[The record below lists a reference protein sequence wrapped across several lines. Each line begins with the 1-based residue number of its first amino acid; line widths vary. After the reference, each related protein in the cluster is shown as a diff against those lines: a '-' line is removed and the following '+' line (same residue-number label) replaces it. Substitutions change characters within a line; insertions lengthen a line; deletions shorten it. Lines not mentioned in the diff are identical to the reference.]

1 MKYLI
6 TSESS
11 DPAFN
16 LALDEYFLT
25 KSNEEFIILCI
36 NSTSVISGKHQCIH
50 KEISTQFITENN
62 IPVLRR
68 ITGGGT
74 VFHDEGNL
82 NYTFILNSESGK
94 QVDFP
99 KYTKPV
105 LGFLKS
111 AGIDADMHGSDIK
124 VKGRKISGNAEHIH
138 RNRVLHHGTLL
149 FDASLDLLRNSLR
162 KDRMMY
168 ETKAVASNPSPVIN
182 IIELKPEITDIYE
195 FRSLM
200 NEYLLHA
207 FPSIQKYEPS
217 EGDVGDINELAEKK
231 YRTWEWNYGY
241 GPEYFFNNSIRY
253 GEADIRFRMHVREGI
268 IRDMVL
274 NDGSYHSPVLE
285 KLKGVKHMPG
295 DISAFL
301 RSENMDNID
310 IFSFF

>member
-1 MKYLI
+1 VKYLI
-6 TSESS
+6 TSEST
-11 DPAFN
+11 DPSFN

-25 KSNEEFIILCI
+25 KRNDEFIILCI

-50 KEISTQFITENN
+50 KEINTRFITENN

-111 AGIDADMHGSDIK
+111 AGINADMHGSDVK
-124 VKGRKISGNAEHIH
+124 VNGRKISGNAEHIH

-149 FDASLDLLRNSLR
+149 FDASLSFLKNCLSKDNSR
-162 KDRMMY
+162 Y
-168 ETKAVASNPSPVIN
+168 ETKAVASNPSHVIN
-182 IIELKPEITDIYE
+182 ISELKPEITDIYE

-200 NEYLLHA
+200 TEYLLHT
-207 FPSIQKYEPS
+207 FPSIQKYEPG
-217 EGDVGDINELAEKK
+217 EGETNDISELADKK
-231 YRTWEWNYGY
+231 YRTWEWNYAY
-241 GPEYFFNNSIRY
+241 GPDYFFSNSLRY
-253 GEADIRFRMHVREGI
+253 GEADISFRMHVREGI

-274 NDGSYHSPVLE
+274 NDGDYHSPVLK
-285 KLKGVKHMPG
+285 KLIGVKHMPE
-295 DISAFL
+295 DISAFFQ
-301 RSENMDNID
+301 SEDMDNID
-310 IFSFF
+310 IFRFF